1 MAVKMHPD
9 LDMLLDYSVGGL
21 STALSVSIS
30 AHLHFCETCRSYKAQ
45 LEDIGGTLLDEISPR
60 DMVGPGLDGLWSML
74 DGATPDTDPL
84 DSDIRDT
91 DLRDRQAPDAVN
103 SQNTAKSGL
112 DSAAELRTLPALIQN
127 LFPVKAPQWRA
138 LSPSLQVAKIPVGE
152 QRYELALH
160 KIKAGGKT
168 PNHDHR
174 GLEVTVV
181 LQGSFSDGNGR
192 YLPGDFLVRGPGNI
206 HRPIASEDE
215 ECICVSVV
223 AAPIRLL
230 GRFSKLLNPLLS
242 FNPE

>member
-9 LDMLLDYSVGGL
+9 SDMLLDYSVGGL
-21 STALSVSIS
+21 STALCVSIS

-45 LEDIGGTLLDEISPR
+45 LEDIGGTLLDEISPC

-74 DGATPDTDPL
+74 DRSAVDSAVSTAPVLL
-84 DSDIRDT
+84 DKS
-91 DLRDRQAPDAVN
+91 RDRQTPNVVN
-103 SQNTAKSGL
+103 GQNTAKSGL

-127 LFPVKAPQWRA
+127 LFAVKAPQWRA

-168 PNHDHR
+168 PNHDHK

-181 LQGSFSDGNGR
+181 LQGSFSDGNGK

-215 ECICVSVV
+215 QCICVSVV